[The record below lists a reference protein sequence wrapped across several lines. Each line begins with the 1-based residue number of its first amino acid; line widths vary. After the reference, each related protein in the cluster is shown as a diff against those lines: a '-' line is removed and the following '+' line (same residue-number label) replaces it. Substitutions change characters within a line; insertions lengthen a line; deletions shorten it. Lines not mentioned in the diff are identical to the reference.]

1 MSVGLKCIRKVIGSV
16 RECEVVTEN
25 KIIDFMVELFLMGL
39 LVLFVASV
47 IWLIV
52 VQ

>member
-1 MSVGLKCIRKVIGSV
+1 MYDKTEAYRKEGVKG
-16 RECEVVTEN
+16 CEVLTEN
-25 KIIDFMVELFLMGL
+25 KLIDFMVELFLMGL